1 MKTPAAI
8 AALLAAALLLT
19 GCSDITSR
27 QPPVQVWPDMKNQQ
41 KFKVQSETSFFADGR
56 SNRRPPLGTVAYGT
70 LKEDDAYATGIANGM
85 YIGKNPETIDRQLL
99 DRGRVKYETYCSPCH
114 SRTGSENGVVPRR
127 TILAGT
133 PWLPTMLQDARVK
146 GMTDGE
152 IYHVATNGRRS
163 MHGYKYQVSDRDRWA
178 IVAYVRAL
186 QRATSGTLEDVPQEL
201 RSEVR

>member
-1 MKTPAAI
+1 MKKATSFALVLFGAAM
-8 AALLAAALLLT
+8 LT

-27 QPPVQVWPDMKNQQ
+27 QPPVRVFPDMKDQQ
-41 KFKVQSETSFFADGR
+41 KFKAQSETSFFSDGR

-70 LKEDDAYATGIANGM
+70 LKEDEAYATGIANGM
-85 YIGKNPETIDRQLL
+85 YIGKNPEAIDRALL
-99 DRGRVKYETYCSPCH
+99 DRGRVKYETYCAPCH
-114 SRTGSENGVVPRR
+114 SRTGSENGLVPRR

-133 PWLPTMLQDARVK
+133 PWLPTMLQDPRVK

-163 MHGYKYQVSDRDRWA
+163 MHGYKYQTSDRDRWA

-186 QRATSGTLEDVPQEL
+186 QRATSGSIEDVPQEL
-201 RSEVR
+201 RPEVR